1 MEEVELSERHYRGQ
15 EAADYCT
22 RRGLPIT
29 AATLAKFR
37 CIGGGPVFQKWSRF
51 PVYTEGA
58 LEAWIQQRLGKPVR
72 STSELAGNAA

>member
-1 MEEVELSERHYRGQ
+1 MKLSDRHYRGQ
-15 EAADYCT
+15 EAAEFCT
-22 RRGLPIT
+22 SRGLTIT

-51 PVYTEGA
+51 PVYSEEA
-58 LEAWIQQRLGKPVR
+58 LETWIKQRLGKPVR